1 MLAAGAA
8 LGVGAE
14 ALEPAERAGLV
25 EVVGQELRFR
35 LPLVASAVYQGATF
49 TARQAVHKAMITV
62 LADGFHADRRAW
74 HLAAAA
80 VGPDEA
86 AAAALE
92 TSAGRA
98 GLRRGPAAA
107 AAALER
113 AATLTLEPAP
123 RARRLVGAAE
133 HLWEAGRQQRAQVL
147 LDQVRAAPAEPAV
160 RARAAKLAGAVEL
173 RRRQPGA
180 GLHAPARRRRALP
193 LWIRSWPGRRD
204 AGPGRAG
211 GAGRPT
217 KPGRI
222 VTQIAP
228 AISGLPGNPDAR
240 VERIARSLV
249 RAAFGRE
256 RLAGPQPQGAR
267 ACQTLARPRRWPGCG
282 RRWSTPTRPWTR
294 SPPAAGTARSWRP
307 NAPPGWSAP

>member
-1 MLAAGAA
+1 MGNYFPPDAGDYSVPQTGLWCRKDSFTDPSNPDPAETQTLLLVAAAEDVGDLATVLAAGAA

-25 EVVGQELRFR
+25 EVNGQELRFR

-62 LADGFHADRRAW
+62 LADGFHADRQAW

-92 TSAGRA
+92 RSAGRA

-133 HLWEAGRQQRAQVL
+133 HLWEAGRQQQAQVL
-147 LDQVRAAPAEPAV
+147 LDQVRAAPGEPAV
-160 RARAAKLAGAVEL
+160 ASSK
-173 RRRQPGA
+173 
-180 GLHAPARRRRALP
+180 
-193 LWIRSWPGRRD
+193 
-204 AGPGRAG
+204 
-211 GAGRPT
+211 
-217 KPGRI
+217 
-222 VTQIAP
+222 
-228 AISGLPGNPDAR
+228 
-240 VERIARSLV
+240 
-249 RAAFGRE
+249 
-256 RLAGPQPQGAR
+256 
-267 ACQTLARPRRWPGCG
+267 
-282 RRWSTPTRPWTR
+282 
-294 SPPAAGTARSWRP
+294 PAA
-307 NAPPGWSAP
+307 SA